1 MQWRKIQWRKI
12 QRFPTVFKWKVHL
25 KKLEHGTQLV
35 PKIRKACLT
44 KSQIYGSQVH
54 HKMNFWSK
62 TNKLK
67 NHCVQES
74 KNQNITIQRMSFES
88 TNKKEEHETGKKT
101 KRINKDKVKP
111 IQVIQVRERN
121 RAGKSEA
128 VQNAKEE
135 GTFKIKQEI
144 TLNISKN

>member
-1 MQWRKIQWRKI
+1 
-12 QRFPTVFKWKVHL
+12 
-25 KKLEHGTQLV
+25 
-35 PKIRKACLT
+35 
-44 KSQIYGSQVH
+44 
-54 HKMNFWSK
+54 MNFWSK

-88 TNKKEEHETGKKT
+88 TNKEEEHETGKKT